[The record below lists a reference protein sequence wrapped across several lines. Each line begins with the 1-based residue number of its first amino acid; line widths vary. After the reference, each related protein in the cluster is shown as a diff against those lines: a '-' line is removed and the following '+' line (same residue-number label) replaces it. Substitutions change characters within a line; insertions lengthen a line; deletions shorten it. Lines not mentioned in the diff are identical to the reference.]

1 METDVSEV
9 TIAALGVDRFS
20 GSQCAFLTAPRS
32 RLGVSVALTPPQA
45 TALLV
50 CQEDGGAPEQS
61 PYTTMA
67 SLLWENNLTPLR
79 VLVSPVSA
87 SSELLYHDGAE
98 IRRLATSDGE
108 GTVLSAHF
116 GLPLLVPANLLKDL
130 DPTLASHSSRMDV
143 LYFSTV

>member
-9 TIAALGVDRFS
+9 TIAAIGVDRFS

-50 CQEDGGAPEQS
+50 CQEDGGAPAQS
-61 PYTTMA
+61 PYATLA
-67 SLLWENNLTPLR
+67 SLLLDNNLTPLR
-79 VLVSPVSA
+79 VVLSPGSA
-87 SSELLYHDGAE
+87 SSALLYHDGAE
-98 IRRLATSDGE
+98 IRRLETSDGE
-108 GTVLSAHF
+108 GTVLAAHF
-116 GLPLLVPANLLKDL
+116 GLTLLVPAHFLKDL
-130 DPTLASHSSRMDV
+130 DPTMASHSSRMDV